1 MIFKRDMSLIVSV
14 VDSGF
19 STKVIDASK
28 LAGADGATV
37 LQGRGTGIH
46 ENTTFMGVGIQP
58 GKDIVLIIV
67 AKSHRKNIM
76 KEIVRACNLATEG
89 KGLTFCVPIDELAGS
104 NHLLK
109 KKRNIFINNKNSA
122 PKMEAKQQEKVTTEL
137 EINKEKSQTKEEQK

>member
-1 MIFKRDMSLIVSV
+1 MIFKRDMSLIVTV

-46 ENTTFMGVGIQP
+46 ESTTFMGVGIQP

-67 AKSHRKNIM
+67 SKSHRKNIM
-76 KEIVRACNLATEG
+76 KEIVRACNLTTEG
-89 KGLTFCVPIDELAGS
+89 KGLTFCVPIDELAGA

-109 KKRNIFINNKNSA
+109 KKRNIFSNNKTSA
-122 PKMEAKQQEKVTTEL
+122 PNVDAKQQEKASPEL
-137 EINKEKSQTKEEQK
+137 EISKEKTQLKEQ